1 MELDRSEAVLPSQP
15 VGMVLTSHSR
25 AGRSEVI
32 SAEIHPEKPVGA
44 VHKLWSPIY
53 IDWRRGSVPLPGG
66 ERTDCSRLSWLAG
79 RKSSED
85 SVAVVQ
91 PQ

>member
-44 VHKLWSPIY
+44 VHKL
-53 IDWRRGSVPLPGG
+53 
-66 ERTDCSRLSWLAG
+66 
-79 RKSSED
+79 
-85 SVAVVQ
+85 
-91 PQ
+91 